1 MEPPASRCARWGRRP
16 GVRSR
21 CFLCWTLARVLLRAS
36 MSSWTTSSCPPHDH
50 DRLSCMAWLAGD
62 LHRAIIE
69 GEISSRESGCMAS
82 RARPS
87 PSRCK
92 VSTHLQ
98 PQVLSESGP
107 RLQSKGARVLRVTS
121 NLIVLTVQATVR
133 PPFHFVAQVTYVLHI
148 PYTPHQCIVH
158 HLSSCLH
165 MHVYRGVEQPEAG
178 GSNEPRKVM
187 PVKGQGSRVQGCLH
201 RKGVREVE
209 VKSPDPPSA

>member
-16 GVRSR
+16 AVRSR

-36 MSSWTTSSCPPHDH
+36 MPSWTTSSCPPHDH
-50 DRLSCMAWLAGD
+50 DRLSCMAWLAED

-82 RARPS
+82 RPRPS
-87 PSRCK
+87 PSRCQ
-92 VSTHLQ
+92 VSIYSLRSSVSQ
-98 PQVLSESGP
+98 APGS
-107 RLQSKGARVLRVTS
+107 RARVLRVTS
-121 NLIVLTVQATVR
+121 NLIVLTVQASVR

-148 PYTPHQCIVH
+148 PYTPHQCMVH

-165 MHVYRGVEQPEAG
+165 MHVYCGVEQPEAG
-178 GSNEPRKVM
+178 GSNEPRSCLSR
-187 PVKGQGSRVQGCLH
+187 VKGPGYYLH